1 MRPTPTSGQ
10 AHCLCVAVK
19 RQVIIYEITRL
30 KTRHARLREV
40 LLPAQAQSLDVFSE
54 GRLCV
59 GYQSGFTIYSLLGDQ
74 HPLSLVHPDNQMLGF
89 LAYSPVDALGAIE
102 LPRGEF
108 LLVFNTLGVYV
119 DLQGRKS
126 RDVEIMYPASPTG
139 IATTPDGFLL
149 VYSDTHIDVF
159 DAAAGEWCQTINIR
173 KTRPLLKSGSL
184 NLSLLQEMPHIT
196 YLSNIHKEDSLAV
209 VKPSMVVMGRDGR
222 PVHRSRRRFS
232 IREANKQIKSN
243 TDRRSKMISA
253 PSNFNHITHMGPG
266 DGIQIQRLMDLP
278 TTLETAELGP
288 GGGTVGQAG
297 GQAQPVHRV
306 KSMFQQSTGK
316 LTPPRLPT
324 HPPPP
329 QRSISHSETG
339 MRSYFNGS
347 SSVSGTPPPQGGP
360 QGGPQGPGRPAHNR
374 PAGLLGTGRA
384 SSSSLP
390 RSPDTLDSSS
400 HPLTGPGTGS
410 GPHLGSNSGQSG
422 QGSLGSHS
430 SHDVN
435 YMNIYQNTNHPHL
448 YDCNLEGSPRHSL
461 GSNNSSNLST
471 PPSPVREMGSSS
483 Y

>member
-1 MRPTPTSGQ
+1 MRPQLHHQQQQQQQQQQQKTSG
-10 AHCLCVAVK
+10 AGLSGSYCLCVAVK
-19 RQVIIYEITRL
+19 RTVIIYEITRL
-30 KTRHARLREV
+30 KSRHKRLREV
-40 LLPAQAQSLDVFSE
+40 LLPAQAQSLDVFSD

-232 IREANKQIKSN
+232 IREANKQIKSGPLKMLLDSPVMNNMGSHLSTLTRN

-306 KSMFQQSTGK
+306 KSMFQQVT
-316 LTPPRLPT
+316 LTLLLFT
-324 HPPPP
+324 VL
-329 QRSISHSETG
+329 IITTF
-339 MRSYFNGS
+339 YILTS
-347 SSVSGTPPPQGGP
+347 SS
-360 QGGPQGPGRPAHNR
+360 
-374 PAGLLGTGRA
+374 
-384 SSSSLP
+384 
-390 RSPDTLDSSS
+390 TL
-400 HPLTGPGTGS
+400 
-410 GPHLGSNSGQSG
+410 QA
-422 QGSLGSHS
+422 
-430 SHDVN
+430 
-435 YMNIYQNTNHPHL
+435 
-448 YDCNLEGSPRHSL
+448 
-461 GSNNSSNLST
+461 
-471 PPSPVREMGSSS
+471 
-483 Y
+483 

>member
-1 MRPTPTSGQ
+1 
-10 AHCLCVAVK
+10 
-19 RQVIIYEITRL
+19 
-30 KTRHARLREV
+30 
-40 LLPAQAQSLDVFSE
+40 
-54 GRLCV
+54 
-59 GYQSGFTIYSLLGDQ
+59 
-74 HPLSLVHPDNQMLGF
+74 
-89 LAYSPVDALGAIE
+89 
-102 LPRGEF
+102 
-108 LLVFNTLGVYV
+108 
-119 DLQGRKS
+119 
-126 RDVEIMYPASPTG
+126 
-139 IATTPDGFLL
+139 
-149 VYSDTHIDVF
+149 
-159 DAAAGEWCQTINIR
+159 
-173 KTRPLLKSGSL
+173 
-184 NLSLLQEMPHIT
+184 
-196 YLSNIHKEDSLAV
+196 
-209 VKPSMVVMGRDGR
+209 
-222 PVHRSRRRFS
+222 
-232 IREANKQIKSN
+232 
-243 TDRRSKMISA
+243 
-253 PSNFNHITHMGPG
+253 
-266 DGIQIQRLMDLP
+266 
-278 TTLETAELGP
+278 
-288 GGGTVGQAG
+288 
-297 GQAQPVHRV
+297 
-306 KSMFQQSTGK
+306 MFQQQSTGK

-410 GPHLGSNSGQSG
+410 GSHLGSNSGQSG

-483 Y
+483 YES

>member
-1 MRPTPTSGQ
+1 MVVGTDDGLFCVDLDRDEIGRIGDGKKIHQVEYIAEEQLMIVLAGKQRQMRLIPVKALDQPTDTEWIKVADTKNCLTFATGVMRGSQGGSSGASTISSQ
-10 AHCLCVAVK
+10 NSISGSYCLCVAVK

-30 KTRHARLREV
+30 KSRHKRLREV

-89 LAYSPVDALGAIE
+89 LAYNPVDALGAIE

-108 LLVFNTLGVYV
+108 LLVFNSLGVYV

-126 RDVEIMYPASPTG
+126 REIEIMYPAQPLA

-288 GGGTVGQAG
+288 GGPTVT
-297 GQAQPVHRV
+297 VMDRD
-306 KSMFQQSTGK
+306 
-316 LTPPRLPT
+316 PR
-324 HPPPP
+324 
-329 QRSISHSETG
+329 SHSQTK
-339 MRSYFNGS
+339 
-347 SSVSGTPPPQGGP
+347 
-360 QGGPQGPGRPAHNR
+360 
-374 PAGLLGTGRA
+374 
-384 SSSSLP
+384 
-390 RSPDTLDSSS
+390 
-400 HPLTGPGTGS
+400 
-410 GPHLGSNSGQSG
+410 
-422 QGSLGSHS
+422 
-430 SHDVN
+430 
-435 YMNIYQNTNHPHL
+435 
-448 YDCNLEGSPRHSL
+448 
-461 GSNNSSNLST
+461 
-471 PPSPVREMGSSS
+471 
-483 Y
+483 